1 MTAFYQDFTLCS
13 GDDRVLRFIIT
24 DEAGVPV
31 NLDGVQSVR
40 WGCAR
45 LLPNGTYVLPA
56 AIDKTLQTGVRV
68 ADAAGGV
75 IEVALESN
83 DTASLAGS
91 YHHELQMTDAQGAV
105 STLASGVI
113 KIIDDLLT

>member
-1 MTAFYQDFTLCS
+1 
-13 GDDRVLRFIIT
+13 
-24 DEAGVPV
+24 
-31 NLDGVQSVR
+31 
-40 WGCAR
+40 
-45 LLPNGTYVLPA
+45 VLPA
-56 AIDKTLQTGVRV
+56 VIDKTLETGVRI

-83 DTASLAGS
+83 DTAALTAGR

-105 STLASGVI
+105 STLACGVI